1 MEELFKNHYICI
13 VFVSILGGHVDVTIL
28 GAMQVSRFGDLA
40 NWMIPGKMVKG
51 MGGAMDLV
59 SAAGTKVIVTM
70 EHTAKGGK
78 HKILESCNLPL
89 TGKNCVDMII
99 TEMVR
104 WLFWLFYHSFL
115 IFFSRNMKCYNTMMC
130 KILQR
135 YILFQILW
143 KSRCNILVSSIS
155 FEKISFFTEI
165 LTWKVELWIFSLI
178 SLEKKHHKTTFPVK
192 ISV

>member
-1 MEELFKNHYICI
+1 
-13 VFVSILGGHVDVTIL
+13 
-28 GAMQVSRFGDLA
+28 MQVSRFGDLA

-104 WLFWLFYHSFL
+104 LF
-115 IFFSRNMKCYNTMMC
+115 
-130 KILQR
+130 
-135 YILFQILW
+135 
-143 KSRCNILVSSIS
+143 
-155 FEKISFFTEI
+155 
-165 LTWKVELWIFSLI
+165 
-178 SLEKKHHKTTFPVK
+178 
-192 ISV
+192 

>member
-1 MEELFKNHYICI
+1 MKFRKSLEFNFEF
-13 VFVSILGGHVDVTIL
+13 FS
-28 GAMQVSRFGDLA
+28 VSRYGDLA

-104 WLFWLFYHSFL
+104 LF
-115 IFFSRNMKCYNTMMC
+115 
-130 KILQR
+130 
-135 YILFQILW
+135 
-143 KSRCNILVSSIS
+143 
-155 FEKISFFTEI
+155 
-165 LTWKVELWIFSLI
+165 
-178 SLEKKHHKTTFPVK
+178 
-192 ISV
+192 